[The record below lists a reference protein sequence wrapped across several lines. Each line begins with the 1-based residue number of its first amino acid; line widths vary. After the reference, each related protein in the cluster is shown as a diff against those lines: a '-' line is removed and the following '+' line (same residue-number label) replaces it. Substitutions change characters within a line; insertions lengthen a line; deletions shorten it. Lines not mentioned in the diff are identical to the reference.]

1 MKPQLI
7 IGILL
12 AVLGA
17 FVVFQ
22 DLSYGSQ
29 RSVIQV
35 GDVRASVDAGRT
47 IPTWVGAVAI
57 VGGALLVGAGLQRR
71 SRGA

>member
-7 IGILL
+7 VGILL

-17 FVVFQ
+17 FIVFRG
-22 DLSYGSQ
+22 LNYGSQ
-29 RSVIQV
+29 QSVIQV
-35 GDVRASVDAGRT
+35 GDMRASVEARRT

-57 VGGALLVGAGLQRR
+57 VGGVLLVGAGMQRR
-71 SRGA
+71 ARGA